1 MGTRYVRNCPRNY
14 RVITLRHHFPFV
26 QKFSRYTRSTIARV
40 TIVYLTI
47 LLATLSSLGAYV
59 YWRVSEQMWQQLELH
74 IETEIEGLAEQYQT
88 SGLHGMLQVI
98 DERLARIPDR
108 RSIYLVEDKSG
119 QWLMGNISKWPQAAI
134 DNDGWLTFEVFD
146 KSQQAMTSAR
156 VRTFTLSS
164 GARLLVGRDTS
175 DIINTASLIR
185 QALFWG
191 VGIAL
196 LLGCG
201 CAIFFSRRAWTKLR
215 EIGEVT
221 QKVVGGE
228 LDVRVPEQDSFN
240 DLDELARN
248 INLMLEEINH
258 LMTGIERVS
267 DNIAHDLK
275 TPLARVRNRLADVA
289 DQSDLEIRT
298 NANACLH
305 EIDELIATF
314 NSILR
319 IARLEY
325 CDKSIFNT
333 RCDLNLVAENCV
345 ELYRPIAEDRQQS
358 ISVHGNA
365 GEIVADEQ
373 LINQAICNMLDNA
386 IKFSNPSSTVEVML
400 CRDAKTAGITV
411 ADHGCGIDQDD
422 EEKVLQRF
430 YRAEPARH
438 SKGNGLGLSLV
449 KAIAD
454 AHDANLCLENNHP
467 GLKISLTFPLEES
480 TTDEVA
486 SAVKPPRVNE
496 LLNLC
501 KR

>member
-47 LLATLSSLGAYV
+47 LLTTLSSLGAYV

-201 CAIFFSRRAWTKLR
+201 
-215 EIGEVT
+215 
-221 QKVVGGE
+221 
-228 LDVRVPEQDSFN
+228 PEQDSFN

-275 TPLARVRNRLADVA
+275 TPLARVRNRLANVA

-400 CRDAKTAGITV
+400 RRDAKTAGIIV

-480 TTDEVA
+480 TTNEVA
-486 SAVKPPRVNE
+486 SAVKSPRVNE